1 MIKKIQNIFSL
12 SESGAKGVL
21 KAAATSIAKYFAYM
35 LPIFILMYFLDS
47 VLSANIGN
55 PMIYTVIL
63 ILCGIIMHVVIHI
76 DYDALYT
83 ATYKEAKALRIEI
96 ADVLK
101 ELPLSYFSTHNLSDL
116 AQTIMQDVADIEH
129 AMSHAIPQAIGFVF
143 YFAIISI
150 LMLIGNV
157 KMGLAILI
165 PLLFS
170 LVLIIV
176 SKRGQIRETT
186 VHYHKLRDN
195 SEKFQEAIEMQQEI
209 RSYSIKEEV
218 LKTLEESIDESEKIH
233 IRAEVFQAIPVN
245 LSSALIKFSFGSAIF
260 FGTLLFLNG
269 EISVVYLLGY
279 LLAAGKIMAAMEGLH
294 MNLAEI
300 MYIDAR
306 IKRIKEIRSVKTQKG
321 EPCTLE
327 NFDIEF
333 KDVEFSYRDNKKV
346 VDGVSFT
353 CKQGEV
359 TALVGPSGCG
369 KTSILRLASRL
380 YDYDEGRI
388 LIDGTDIKKINTES
402 LFSNISI
409 VFQNVVLFDASV
421 LENIR
426 IGNPKASDQEVMHA
440 ARLAN
445 CEDFV
450 DKLPEGYHTLIGE
463 NGSKLSGGE
472 RQRISIARAFLK
484 DAPIILLD
492 EISASLDV
500 VNEMKIQESL
510 NKLIKNK
517 TVIIVSHRMKS
528 IENADKIIVMNDG
541 KIDAI
546 GTHQHLL
553 EASEVYSRMIKKSEL
568 TDKYQY

>member
-1 MIKKIQNIFSL
+1 MIKRIQNIFSL
-12 SESGAKGVL
+12 SESGATGVL
-21 KAAATSIAKYFAYM
+21 KAASASIAKYFVYM
-35 LPIFILMYFLDS
+35 LPIIILMYFLDS
-47 VLSANIGN
+47 ALSGNIGN
-55 PMIYTVIL
+55 PLIYTAVI
-63 ILCGIIMHVVIHI
+63 IICGIIMYIVIHI

-101 ELPLSYFSTHNLSDL
+101 ELPLSYFSRHNLSDL
-116 AQTIMQDVADIEH
+116 AQTIMQDVTDIEH

-143 YFAIISI
+143 YLIAVSI
-150 LMLIGNV
+150 LMLIGNA
-157 KMGLAILI
+157 KMGLAIII
-165 PLLFS
+165 PFLLS
-170 LVLIIV
+170 LVLIVV
-176 SKRGQIRETT
+176 SKKGQIRETT
-186 VHYHKLRDN
+186 VHYQKLRDN

-209 RSYSIKEEV
+209 RSYSIKDEV
-218 LKTLEESIDESEKIH
+218 LKDIEESIDESEKIH
-233 IRAEVFQAIPVN
+233 IRAESFQAIPVN
-245 LSSALIKFSFGSAIF
+245 LSSALVKFTFGSAIF

-279 LLAAGKIMAAMEGLH
+279 LLAAGKIMSAMDGLH

-306 IKRIKEIRSVKTQKG
+306 IKRIKEIRSVVIQEG
-321 EPCTLE
+321 EPHALE
-327 NFDIEF
+327 SFDIEF
-333 KDVEFSYRDNKKV
+333 KDVDFSYKDNKKV

-380 YDYDEGRI
+380 YDYDDGQI
-388 LIDGTDIKKINTES
+388 LIDGVDIKKINTES
-402 LFSNISI
+402 LFSNVSI
-409 VFQNVVLFDASV
+409 VFQDVVLFDASV

-426 IGNPKASDQEVMHA
+426 IGNPRATDEEVVHA

-445 CEDFV
+445 CQDFIE
-450 DKLPEGYHTLIGE
+450 KLPEAYHTLIGE

-510 NKLIKNK
+510 NKLIEDK
-517 TVIIVSHRMKS
+517 TVIVVSHRLKS
-528 IENADKIIVMNDG
+528 IENADKIIVMNNG
-541 KIDAI
+541 RIEAI
-546 GTHQHLL
+546 GKHSDLL
-553 EASEVYSRMIKKSEL
+553 RASETYRRMIEKSEL
-568 TDKYQY
+568 TEKYQY

>member
-1 MIKKIQNIFSL
+1 MIKRIQNIFSL
-12 SESGAKGVL
+12 SESGATGVL
-21 KAAATSIAKYFAYM
+21 KAAAASIAKYFAYM
-35 LPIFILMYFLDS
+35 LPIIILMYFLDS
-47 VLSANIGN
+47 ALSGNIGN
-55 PMIYTVIL
+55 PLIYTAVI
-63 ILCGIIMHVVIHI
+63 IICGIIMYIVIHI

-101 ELPLSYFSTHNLSDL
+101 ELPLSYFSRHNLSDL
-116 AQTIMQDVADIEH
+116 AQTIMQDVTDIEH

-143 YFAIISI
+143 YLIAVSI
-150 LMLIGNV
+150 LMLIGNA
-157 KMGLAILI
+157 KMGLAIII
-165 PLLFS
+165 PFLLS
-170 LVLIIV
+170 LVLIVV
-176 SKRGQIRETT
+176 SKKGQIRETT
-186 VHYHKLRDN
+186 VHYQKLRDN

-209 RSYSIKEEV
+209 RSYSIKDEV
-218 LKTLEESIDESEKIH
+218 LKDIEESIDESEKIH
-233 IRAEVFQAIPVN
+233 IRAESFQAIPVN
-245 LSSALIKFSFGSAIF
+245 LSSALVKFTFGSAIF

-279 LLAAGKIMAAMEGLH
+279 LLAAGKIMSAMDGLH

-306 IKRIKEIRSVKTQKG
+306 IKRIKEIRSVVIQEG
-321 EPCTLE
+321 EPHALE
-327 NFDIEF
+327 SFDIEF
-333 KDVEFSYRDNKKV
+333 KDVDFSYKDNKKV

-380 YDYDEGRI
+380 YDYDDGQI
-388 LIDGTDIKKINTES
+388 LIDGVDIKKINTES
-402 LFSNISI
+402 LFSNVSI
-409 VFQNVVLFDASV
+409 VFQDVVLFDASV

-426 IGNPKASDQEVMHA
+426 IGNPRATDEEVVHA

-445 CEDFV
+445 CQDFIE
-450 DKLPEGYHTLIGE
+450 KLPEAYHTLIGE

-510 NKLIKNK
+510 NKLIEDK
-517 TVIIVSHRMKS
+517 TVIVVSHRLKS
-528 IENADKIIVMNDG
+528 IENADKIIVMNNG
-541 KIDAI
+541 RIEAI
-546 GTHQHLL
+546 GKHSDLL
-553 EASEVYSRMIKKSEL
+553 RASETYRRMIEKSEL
-568 TDKYQY
+568 TEKYQY